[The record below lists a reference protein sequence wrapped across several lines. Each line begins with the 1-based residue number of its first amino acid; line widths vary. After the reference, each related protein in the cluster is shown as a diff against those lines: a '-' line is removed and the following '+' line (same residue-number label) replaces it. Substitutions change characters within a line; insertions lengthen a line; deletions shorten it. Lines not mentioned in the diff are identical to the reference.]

1 MPARGPGF
9 IWRPWSGISRHA
21 EAPWDQSDR
30 VQGHKSRINTP
41 LKRPNCHFYG
51 ISSNFEWQM
60 HSFQPGDSSRGNI
73 MYIEGARYGGQ
84 MAAKFKTHHIG
95 TPDSTMKAISLITRN
110 FMVPRTQNWIFS
122 KMWLVHN
129 LTLTLLTM
137 RTVPILHTCSPIYC
151 NCLGGRSWNLL

>member
-1 MPARGPGF
+1 MPAQGPGF

-21 EAPWDQSDR
+21 EAPSDQSDWL
-30 VQGHKSRINTP
+30 QGHESHINTP
-41 LKRPNCHFYG
+41 LKRHNCHFYD

-84 MAAKFKTHHIG
+84 MAAKFKTHH

-137 RTVPILHTCSPIYC
+137 RTVPILPTRSPIYC